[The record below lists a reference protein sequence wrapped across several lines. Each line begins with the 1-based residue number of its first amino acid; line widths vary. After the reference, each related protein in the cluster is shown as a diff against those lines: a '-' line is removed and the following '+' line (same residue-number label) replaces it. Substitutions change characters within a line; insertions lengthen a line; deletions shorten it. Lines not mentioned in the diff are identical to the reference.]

1 MGPPPPREK
10 LTRVA
15 GIELTANKTKGQR
28 EVTALIR
35 VQDDRGLAASGA
47 TVFAAWS
54 FPDGSS
60 LVVEDVTSTTGYA
73 YFEARNA
80 GRGTYTL
87 TVDDVVLANHL
98 FDAGNSILSAS
109 IAVK

>member
-28 EVTALIR
+28 EVTALVR

-54 FPDGSS
+54 FPDGST
-60 LVVEDVTSTTGYA
+60 LVAEGVTSTTGYA
-73 YFEARNA
+73 YFEVRNA
-80 GRGTYTL
+80 GPGTYTL
-87 TVDDVVLANHL
+87 SVDDA
-98 FDAGNSILSAS
+98 
-109 IAVK
+109 AVPSR